1 MVEITKRELR
11 KLVQEEIERRR
22 RVQQEENVTSGA
34 GSYLTPKAFTR
45 KKKYWV

>member
-11 KLVQEEIERRR
+11 KLVQEEIERR

-45 KKKYWV
+45 KKKY